1 MDNRHIIS
9 LFLDHSSLKDHI
21 EYQEKRYDVYVSNLI
36 LLTLEYKV
44 KLTILKRAMILSAAL
59 YLRNMKL
66 AAFLL
71 DQCCHE
77 LPVVLKTCQIL
88 DSRRYCAQMKKK
100 TDKIKNVKRLAAHKS
115 IIANFEQMSEG
126 YPLSLTKSKIKF
138 IKKNWINRLS
148 YDELELMVL
157 QFSTNY
163 WKKLANFLHLK
174 DSDFNDGIHSWF
186 LSYVFSKDPK
196 NAELSEDKLIYK
208 CNHLN
213 KDNIYEVV
221 KDNNIPYA
229 YLSSDIHYYKLL
241 NDDVKKVFLDQ
252 ISFEDL
258 LKNWE
263 DFNKPELRE
272 ELIYKLENSD
282 INDLPYGELIKRL
295 LELHNNL
302 NNHQELYNSL
312 INVAQ
317 NKLDN
322 YNAEINSPI
331 VVLGDAS
338 SSMDIAIRTSTIIA
352 SILCNLFDA
361 KLHMFRTGDEHI
373 ENVPKT
379 VEEVINLSEVCKA
392 SGATAPAA
400 SLYPYLER
408 KEVVKTFI
416 IVTDEIE
423 NNDADGKWL
432 NKDGS
437 YDKNFANTF
446 KKYYDNVYPA
456 KLVFVSFL
464 QDNRDG
470 HMVRELKKVMP
481 NINENLVQFR
491 LNKYKPDLRKL
502 DDLLNVLA
510 LETDLYQEQCEMLKD
525 KLNSSGFMDIHK
537 YVIDKDLMNTI
548 ENVEDTI
555 TESMVLEITI

>member
-1 MDNRHIIS
+1 MMDNRGIIS

-21 EYQEKRYDVYVSNLI
+21 ECQEKRYDAYVSNLI
-36 LLTLEYKV
+36 ILTLEYKV
-44 KLTILKRAMILSAAL
+44 KLTILKRAMILSTAL
-59 YLRNMKL
+59 YLRNMEL

-71 DQCCHE
+71 GNCCND
-77 LPVVLKTCQIL
+77 LPVVLKTCQIM
-88 DSRRYCAQMKKK
+88 DSRRYCKQMKKK
-100 TDKIKNVKRLAAHKS
+100 TDKLKNVKKLAAHKS

-138 IKKNWINRLS
+138 LKKNWVNKLS
-148 YDELELMVL
+148 SDELELMVL
-157 QFSTNY
+157 QFSTDY

-174 DSDFNDGIHSWF
+174 DSDFNIDSWF
-186 LSYVFSKDPK
+186 LSYIFSKDPK
-196 NAELSEDKLIYK
+196 NAEVSEDKLIYK

-213 KDNIYEVV
+213 KDNVYDVV
-221 KDNNIPYA
+221 KGHNIPYA
-229 YLSSDIHYYKLL
+229 YLSNDNQYYELIT
-241 NDDVKKVFLDQ
+241 DDVKKIFLVNL
-252 ISFEDL
+252 SFEDL
-258 LKNWE
+258 LKNWN
-263 DFNKPELRE
+263 DFDKPELYE

-282 INDLPYGELIKRL
+282 INNIPYGELIKKL
-295 LELHNNL
+295 LELNKG
-302 NNHQELYNSL
+302 ELYNSL
-312 INVAQ
+312 SKIAQ

-379 VEEVINLSEVCKA
+379 VEEVIKLSQVCKA
-392 SGATAPAA
+392 SGCTAPAA

-437 YDKNFANTF
+437 YDKAFATTF
-446 KKYYDNVYPA
+446 KKYYEQVYPA

-464 QDNRDG
+464 QDNKDG
-470 HMVRELKKVMP
+470 YMVRELKRVLP
-481 NINENLVQFR
+481 NINKNLVQFR
-491 LNKYKPDLRKL
+491 LNKYRPDLRKL
-502 DDLLNVLA
+502 DDLLNMLA
-510 LETDLYQEQCEMLKD
+510 LETDIYQEQCEMLKN
-525 KLNSSGFMDIHK
+525 KLNSSGLLGL
-537 YVIDKDLMNTI
+537 DKDSVQDVN
-548 ENVEDTI
+548 EDI
-555 TESMVLEITI
+555 ILEITI